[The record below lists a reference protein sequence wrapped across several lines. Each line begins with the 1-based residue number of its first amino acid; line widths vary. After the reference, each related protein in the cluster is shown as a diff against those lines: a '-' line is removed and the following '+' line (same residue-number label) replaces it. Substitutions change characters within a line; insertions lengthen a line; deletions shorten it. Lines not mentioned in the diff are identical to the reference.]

1 MPRLIYATRQSK
13 LALAQSRAFVARLQK
28 LAPLLE
34 IEELTVVTTGDKVQD
49 RPLSEVGGKGLFVKE
64 IEQSLADGTA
74 DIAVHSSKDVPA
86 ELAPGMLL
94 GCFPEREDARDVL
107 VSRSGATL
115 AELPA
120 GSRVGTTS
128 LRRGLQLKRRRPDL
142 VVAPIR
148 GNVDTR
154 LRKCDEGV
162 VDAVLLARAGLVRLG
177 LAERATEVLEPS
189 VCLPAIGQGALA
201 VEHRVVDERVAQL
214 LAPLSHLETSV
225 AVSAERGVMVA
236 VEGDCQTPVAAY
248 GVRSGGELWLRA
260 LLTEPDGSNYR
271 ESERRVSWP
280 RTLAEAAAV
289 GRDLGAEL
297 RRSGAR

>member
-1 MPRLIYATRQSK
+1 MPRLVYATRQSK
-13 LALAQSRAFVARLQK
+13 LALAQSRAFVARLAK
-28 LAPLLE
+28 LDPLLA

-49 RPLSEVGGKGLFVKE
+49 RPLSELGGKGLFVKE
-64 IEQSLADGTA
+64 IEQSLAEGSA
-74 DIAVHSSKDVPA
+74 DIAVHSCKDVPA
-86 ELAPGMLL
+86 ELASGMSLD
-94 GCFPEREDARDVL
+94 CFPEREDPRDVL

-115 AELPA
+115 LELPA

-128 LRRGLQLKRRRPDL
+128 LRRALQLKRQRPDL
-142 VVAPIR
+142 VIAPIR

-177 LAERATEVLEPS
+177 LAERVTEVLEPS

-201 VEHRVVDERVAQL
+201 VEQRADDERVTRL
-214 LAPLSHLETSV
+214 LAPLSHADTSMAV
-225 AVSAERGVMVA
+225 AAERGVMVA

-248 GVRSGGELWLRA
+248 AIRSGGELWLRA
-260 LLTEPDGSNYR
+260 LLAEPDGSNYR
-271 ESERRVSWP
+271 AGERRAPWP
-280 RTLAEAAAV
+280 ASALEAAAI

-297 RRSGAR
+297 RRSSAR

>member
-1 MPRLIYATRQSK
+1 MPRLVYATRQSK
-13 LALAQSRAFVARLQK
+13 LALAQSRAFVKKLLE

-34 IEELTVVTTGDKVQD
+34 IVELTVVTTGDKVQD
-49 RPLSEVGGKGLFVKE
+49 RPLSELGGKGLFVKE
-64 IEQSLADGTA
+64 IEQSLADRMA

-86 ELAPGMLL
+86 ELAPGMVL
-94 GCFPEREDARDVL
+94 GCFPEREDPRDVL

-128 LRRGLQLKRRRPDL
+128 LRRGLELKRRRPDL
-142 VVAPIR
+142 VVTPIR

-154 LRKCDEGV
+154 LRKCDEGA
-162 VDAVLLARAGLVRLG
+162 VDAVVLARAGLVRLG
-177 LAERATEVLEPS
+177 LADRATEVLEPS

-201 VEHRVVDERVAQL
+201 VEQRAGDERVTQL
-214 LAPLSHLETSV
+214 IAPLSHAETAV

-248 GVRSGGELWLRA
+248 GVRSGDELWLRA

-271 ESERRVSWP
+271 EAERRTPWP
-280 RTLAEAAAV
+280 STLAEASAV